1 MALDFSNPWYPYD
14 RPNPGVLRYRGIS
27 EIPGKLIR
35 YLLDLPDA
43 FGYVPADDNSR
54 PRVRLAKLLWY
65 DGAKPLEQ
73 PLPTPEQKLSMLW
86 QGEVSVLNT
95 DAERLAHPKG
105 YRIYG
110 QSFWIPA
117 DFTAGSWLKVYT
129 GRILPYSDYYAEIG
143 LTIEIGVNYQQDNN
157 LKTSAYS
164 RIMQMEEAILDALHY
179 VNIDG
184 VGGLHFNRRDHT
196 DDGSHP
202 WHDDGTN
209 VGRTIGLS
217 LTWAEAND
225 AGPVTEGCGC

>member
-43 FGYVPADDNSR
+43 FGYVPADDNTR

-65 DGAKPLEQ
+65 DGQKPLDQ
-73 PLPTPEQKLSMLW
+73 PLPSPTEKLSMLW
-86 QGEVSVLNT
+86 QGEKSALNT
-95 DAERLAHPKG
+95 DADKLAHPKG

-117 DFTAGSWLKVYT
+117 DFTAGSYLKVYT
-129 GRILPYSDYYAEIG
+129 GRILPYSEYYAEIG

-164 RIMQMEEAILDALHY
+164 RLMQMEEAILDALHY

-184 VGGLHFNRRDHT
+184 VGGLHFNRREHT
-196 DDGSHP
+196 DNGSHP

-217 LTWAEAND
+217 LTWSEANS